1 MDNRDSPSKM
11 PTVEWMES
19 EVAKAVPDAEQI
31 VVVDLTGGQDHFHVR
46 VVSVTFDGMR
56 PLPRQR
62 ILLGH
67 FRDYI
72 PNVIHAIDL
81 KCLTPEQAA
90 ADDGEVFHPHP
101 NRRSDAELVGINIR
115 SKEEI

>member
-1 MDNRDSPSKM
+1 MPS
-11 PTVEWMES
+11 VEWMES
-19 EVAKAVPDAEQI
+19 EVAKAVPDADEI

-46 VVSVTFDGMR
+46 VVSPTFEGMR

-67 FRDYI
+67 FRNYI
-72 PNVIHAIDL
+72 PNEIHAIDL

-90 ADDGEVFHPHP
+90 VDDGEVFHPHP
-101 NRRSDAELVGINIR
+101 NQRSDAEFVGINIR
-115 SKEEI
+115 EKEEN

>member
-1 MDNRDSPSKM
+1 MPS
-11 PTVEWMES
+11 VEWMEA
-19 EVAKAVPDAEQI
+19 EVRKAVPDAIE
-31 VVVDLTGGQDHFHVR
+31 VAVVDLTGGADHFHVR
-46 VVSVTFDGMR
+46 VVSPTFEGMR

-67 FRDYI
+67 FKPWI
-72 PNVIHAIDL
+72 PNQVHALDL

-101 NRRSDAELVGINIR
+101 NRRSEAEFVGINIR
-115 SKEEI
+115 SKEE

>member
-1 MDNRDSPSKM
+1 MPS
-11 PTVEWMES
+11 VEWMEA
-19 EVAKAVPDAEQI
+19 EVRTAVPDAVEI
-31 VVVDLTGGQDHFHVR
+31 RVVDLTGGADHFHVR
-46 VVSVTFDGMR
+46 VVSPTFEGMR

-67 FRDYI
+67 FKPHI
-72 PNVIHAIDL
+72 PHSIHALDL

-101 NRRSDAELVGINIR
+101 NRRSDAEFVGISIR
-115 SKEEI
+115 PKEE